1 MGSTGSGERL
11 GRSSRN
17 GSRATA
23 CASTC
28 WQWKL
33 RCGRTHGYF
42 GEDEEF
48 WGVTALLHDLD
59 FERFPDM
66 DDQVNGHPA
75 DGAPHVPRVG
85 LSRGDDRGG
94 GRAMRRSSAIPRRT
108 RLASALYA
116 SDELTGL
123 IMAVAYVR
131 PSKDL
136 RDVEVSSVKKK
147 WKDKLFAAAVNRA
160 DIEEGAAEL
169 GLDLWEH
176 VRIVLEGMKLVAGDL
191 GLDGR
196 LAAPARISRRDLS
209 FSGPLA
215 WSHRSWSSCW
225 RSCSCALAAGSL
237 QRRSQ
242 RLAANAH
249 ILAPPGAAAAST

>member
-1 MGSTGSGERL
+1 VNLPDRAAALQLVEEWIGSDSLRKHVLAVEAAV
-11 GRSSRN
+11 
-17 GSRATA
+17 RAYA
-23 CASTC
+23 
-28 WQWKL
+28 
-33 RCGRTHGYF
+33 RYY

-59 FERFPDM
+59 FERHPDM
-66 DDQVNGHPA
+66 DDAIDGHPRTA
-75 DGAPHVPRVG
+75 LRFFREQGFPEEMIEAVAGHAPFLG
-85 LSRGDDRGG
+85 
-94 GRAMRRSSAIPRRT
+94 IPRQS

-147 WKDKLFAAAVNRA
+147 WKDKLFAAAVNRR

-176 VRIVLEGMKLVAGDL
+176 VRIVLEGMKLAAADL

-196 LAAPARISRRDLS
+196 SA
-209 FSGPLA
+209 SGQA
-215 WSHRSWSSCW
+215 
-225 RSCSCALAAGSL
+225 
-237 QRRSQ
+237 
-242 RLAANAH
+242 
-249 ILAPPGAAAAST
+249 